1 MANATDITVR
11 AARPSDWM
19 SVRTLCLESCNEP
32 PFYLTRNESWATN
45 GQDDWVEYSVG
56 PKHAM
61 FLLFDPSVSP
71 LEVVGKARISEA
83 NGDPTTAVAD
93 GIYIRPA
100 YRGLGLSKLLW
111 QARIHWARCNQFRCI
126 TTIHHL
132 SNVRSMRS
140 ILAHG
145 FVETER
151 IYHDSTPDAKEP
163 EVGYELRL
171 DELASDSENGFGA

>member
-19 SVRTLCLESCNEP
+19 SVRTLCLESCEEP
-32 PFYLTRNESWATN
+32 PLYLTRNESWASN

-56 PKHAM
+56 PEHAI
-61 FLLFDPSVSP
+61 FLLFDLSISP
-71 LEVVGKARISEA
+71 LEAIGKARISAA
-83 NGDPTTAVAD
+83 NEDPTTAVAD

-111 QARIHWARCNQFRCI
+111 QARIHWARCNHFQRV

-140 ILAHG
+140 IAAQG

-151 IYHDSTPDAKEP
+151 IEHDSTHEAKEP

-171 DELASDSENGFGA
+171 VELANDSEDGFGV